1 MPRPGNSAATWGTT
15 QPWRGEGIQPGLAPA
30 TLAPSTGAHLRSC
43 GGSRRLQQVAGGEV
57 GLGGTHLADSGTR
70 QRATGVDVGKGRAA
84 ADAVEACHRAI
95 AVIADRH
102 PPAPLENQV
111 TNSVAIVP
119 HVHRQEAHTSTV
131 ARVDV
136 IDHVLLIGAVATAGK
151 PKREHQRAVE
161 EVADTN
167 RADGVDLAGGGAT
180 STRRTGKLRRL
191 AIVLSDVGV
200 AFELL
205 PGGGGHS
212 ERRQRPAGW
221 LLVETQDSL
230 VITPDRAEEGDQDQ
244 GHEDR
249 AHRD

>member
-43 GGSRRLQQVAGGEV
+43 DGSRRLQQFAAVEVELAG
-57 GLGGTHLADSGTR
+57 TQLAASAPL
-70 QRATGVDVGKGRAA
+70 QRAPGVDVGKGRAA

-102 PPAPLENQV
+102 PPAPLENQG
-111 TNSVAIVP
+111 TNSVAIGQ
-119 HVHRQEAHTSTV
+119 HVHRQEAHTSTL

-167 RADGVDLAGGGAT
+167 RADGVDLAGGGGGGA
-180 STRRTGKLRRL
+180 RPTGKRGRL
-191 AIVLSDVGV
+191 PNLPTHVGV
-200 AFELL
+200 ALE
-205 PGGGGHS
+205 
-212 ERRQRPAGW
+212 
-221 LLVETQDSL
+221 
-230 VITPDRAEEGDQDQ
+230 
-244 GHEDR
+244 
-249 AHRD
+249 